1 MEKEKIKMTM
11 TIEDVLA
18 QLNPKLRKTV
28 MSGDSIPATQYAATP
43 SYGLNKA
50 LNGGL
55 PYGRQVLIWG
65 SKSSAKSS
73 LCLQTV
79 ALAQK
84 EGKICAWIDAEMSY
98 DKDWA
103 ELLGVDSSKLI
114 VSQCRTINEM
124 VDIGTNL
131 MNAGVDLIVV
141 DSITSL
147 LPAIYFEKDS
157 DELKQLENTKQ
168 IGAESRDFSNAWKMI
183 NYANNKVKPTLF
195 ILISQSRN
203 NISAMYTSQQPTGG
217 QATKFYSSTVIKL
230 FSSES
235 DNQAIK
241 GKIPVGDKLIEE
253 KIGRKIR
260 WDLQFSKTSPGFQ
273 SGEYDFYFR
282 GNLVGVD
289 SIADLIDTAELM
301 GIVERTGAWYLLPD
315 GSKVQGREG
324 FINKVREDKELFAN
338 ILNKVKQFG

>member
-1 MEKEKIKMTM
+1 MLTVEE
-11 TIEDVLA
+11 VLA
-18 QLNPKLRKTV
+18 QLSPKLRKTV
-28 MSGDSIPATQYAATP
+28 MAGDTIPATQYAETP
-43 SYGLNKA
+43 SFGLNRA

-55 PYGRQVLIWG
+55 PYGRQVLVWG

-73 LCLQTV
+73 LCLQMIG
-79 ALAQK
+79 LAQK
-84 EGKICAWIDAEMSY
+84 EGKICAWIDSEMSY
-98 DKDWA
+98 DKKWA
-103 ELLGVDSSKLI
+103 EGLGVDSSKLI

-124 VDIGTNL
+124 VDVGTHL
-131 MNAGVDLIVV
+131 MNAGVDIIVI

-168 IGAESRDFSNAWKMI
+168 IGAESRDFSNAWKML
-183 NYANNKVKPTLF
+183 NYANNKVKPTMLV
-195 ILISQSRN
+195 LISQSRN

-241 GKIPVGDKLIEE
+241 GKIHVGDKLIEE
-253 KIGRKIR
+253 KVGRKIR
-260 WDLQFSKTSPGFQ
+260 WELQFSKTSPGFQ

-282 GNLVGVD
+282 GDNVGID
-289 SIADLIDTAELM
+289 SIGDLVDTAEMM
-301 GIVERTGAWYLLPD
+301 GIVERTGAWYVLPD
-315 GSKVQGREG
+315 GSKVQGRDG
-324 FINKVREDKELFAN
+324 FVNRVREDLDIQETIKN
-338 ILNKVKQFG
+338 KILNV

>member
-1 MEKEKIKMTM
+1 MT
-11 TIEDVLA
+11 TIEEALA
-18 QLNPKLRKTV
+18 SLDPKIRKRLSTGV
-28 MSGDSIPATQYAATP
+28 GFKIEYQPTP
-43 SYGLNKA
+43 SFGLNKA

-73 LCLQTV
+73 ICLQTI

-84 EGKICAWIDAEMSY
+84 EGKLCAWIDAEMSY
-98 DKDWA
+98 SEDWA
-103 ELLGVDSSKLI
+103 KSLGVDTDNLI
-114 VSQCRTINEM
+114 VSQARTINEM
-124 VDIGTNL
+124 VEVGTSL

-168 IGAESRDFSNAWKMI
+168 IGAESRDFSNALKML
-183 NYANNKVKPTLF
+183 NYANNKVKPTLLL
-195 ILISQSRN
+195 LISQSRN

-217 QATKFYSSTVIKL
+217 QSVKFYSSTVIKL

-235 DNQAIK
+235 DNQALK
-241 GKIPVGDKLIEE
+241 GKIKVGDKLIEE
-253 KIGRKIR
+253 KIGRKVR
-260 WDLQFSKTSPGFQ
+260 WEVQFSKTSPAFQ

-282 GNLVGVD
+282 GDSLGVD
-289 SIADLIDTAELM
+289 SVGDLVDTAELK
-301 GIVERTGAWYLLPD
+301 GIVERTGAWYILPD
-315 GSKVQGREG
+315 GSKVQGRDA
-324 FINKVREDKELFAN
+324 FITRVKEDKDLQES
-338 ILNKVKQFG
+338 IKEKLNG

>member
-1 MEKEKIKMTM
+1 
-11 TIEDVLA
+11 
-18 QLNPKLRKTV
+18 
-28 MSGDSIPATQYAATP
+28 
-43 SYGLNKA
+43 
-50 LNGGL
+50 
-55 PYGRQVLIWG
+55 
-65 SKSSAKSS
+65 
-73 LCLQTV
+73 
-79 ALAQK
+79 
-84 EGKICAWIDAEMSY
+84 MSY
-98 DKDWA
+98 DKNWA
-103 ELLGVDSSKLI
+103 ESLGVDSSKLI

>member
-1 MEKEKIKMTM
+1 M
-11 TIEDVLA
+11 TITVEEVLA
-18 QLNPKLRKTV
+18 QLNPKLRKNILV
-28 MSGDSIPATQYAATP
+28 GDAIPETQFAKTP
-43 SYGLNKA
+43 SYGLNRA
-50 LNGGL
+50 LGGGL

-73 LCLQTV
+73 MCLQMV
-79 ALAQK
+79 SLAQQ

-98 DKDWA
+98 DKTWA
-103 ELLGVDSSKLI
+103 EKLGVDTSKLI
-114 VSQCRTINEM
+114 VSQVRTINEM
-124 VDIGTNL
+124 VDVGVQL
-131 MNAGVDLIVV
+131 MEAGVDIIVV

-157 DELKQLENTKQ
+157 DELKALENTKQ

-195 ILISQSRN
+195 VLISQSRN
-203 NISAMYTSQQPTGG
+203 NINAMYTSQQPTGG

-235 DNQAIK
+235 DNQALK
-241 GKIPVGDKLIEE
+241 GKIYVGDKAIEE
-253 KIGRKIR
+253 KVGRKVR
-260 WDLQFSKTSPGFQ
+260 WEVQFSKTSPAFQ

-282 GNLVGVD
+282 GNHIGVD
-289 SIADLIDTAELM
+289 FIADLVDTAELM

-324 FINKVREDKELFAN
+324 FISRVREDLDLQDMIK
-338 ILNKVKQFG
+338 NKISG

>member
-1 MEKEKIKMTM
+1 MTV
-11 TIEDVLA
+11 TIEEALA
-18 QLNPKLRKTV
+18 QLDPKIRKTLGNGV
-28 MSGDSIPATQYAATP
+28 GIEIEKQPTP
-43 SYGLNKA
+43 SFGLNRA
-50 LNGGL
+50 LGGGL
-55 PYGRQVLIWG
+55 PYGRQVLVWG

-73 LCLQTV
+73 MLLQTIGM
-79 ALAQK
+79 AQK
-84 EGKICAWIDAEMSY
+84 EGKLCAWIDAEMSY
-98 DKDWA
+98 SEDWA
-103 ELLGVDSSKLI
+103 QSLGVDTEQLI
-114 VSQCRTINEM
+114 YSQARTINEM
-124 VDIGTNL
+124 VDVGVAL
-131 MNAGVDLIVV
+131 MEAGVDLIVV

-147 LPAIYFEKDS
+147 LPAIYFEKGTED
-157 DELKQLENTKQ
+157 LKQLENTKQ

-203 NISAMYTSQQPTGG
+203 NINAMYTSQQPSGG

-235 DNQAIK
+235 DNQALK

-260 WDLQFSKTSPGFQ
+260 WELQFSKTSAGFQ

-282 GNLVGVD
+282 GENIGVD
-289 SIADLIDTAELM
+289 EIADLVDTAELA

-315 GSKVQGREG
+315 GSKVQGRDG
-324 FINKVREDKELFAN
+324 FV
-338 ILNKVKQFG
+338 NKVKEDEELRNKIVEQLNG

>member
-18 QLNPKLRKTV
+18 QLDPKLRKTV
-28 MSGDSIPATQYAATP
+28 MAGDTIPATEYAATP
-43 SYGLNKA
+43 SFGLNKA
-50 LNGGL
+50 LSGGL

-84 EGKICAWIDAEMSY
+84 EGKVCAWIDAEMSY
-98 DKDWA
+98 DKNWA
-103 ELLGVDSSKLI
+103 EKLGVDTSKLI

-131 MNAGVDLIVV
+131 MNAGVDLVVV

-157 DELKQLENTKQ
+157 TELKQLENTKQ
-168 IGAESRDFSNAWKMI
+168 IGAEARDFSNAWKMI
-183 NYANNKVKPTLF
+183 NYANNKIKPTLF
-195 ILISQSRN
+195 VLISQSRN
-203 NISAMYTSQQPTGG
+203 NINAMYTSQQPTGG
-217 QATKFYSSTVIKL
+217 QATKFYSSTIIKL

-241 GKIPVGDKLIEE
+241 GKISVGDKLIEE

-282 GNLVGVD
+282 GNSVGVD

-324 FINKVREDKELFAN
+324 FINKVREDKELFAD

>member
-1 MEKEKIKMTM
+1 MSVS
-11 TIEDVLA
+11 IEEVLA
-18 QLNPKLRKTV
+18 QLNPKLRKSILV
-28 MSGDSIPATQYAATP
+28 GDEVPKTEYAATP
-43 SYGLNKA
+43 SYGLNRA

-55 PYGRQVLIWG
+55 PYGRQILVWG

-73 LCLQTV
+73 LCLQMI

-84 EGKICAWIDAEMSY
+84 ENKVCAWIDAEMSY

-103 ELLGVDSSKLI
+103 EKLGVDTAKLI
-114 VSQCRTINEM
+114 VSQARTINEM
-124 VDIGTNL
+124 VDVGVQLIE
-131 MNAGVDLIVV
+131 AGVDIIVI

-157 DELKQLENTKQ
+157 NELKQLENTKQ
-168 IGAESRDFSNAWKMI
+168 IGAESRDFSNAWKML
-183 NYANNKVKPTLF
+183 NYANNKVKPTLLV
-195 ILISQSRN
+195 LISQSRN
-203 NISAMYTSQQPTGG
+203 NINAMYTSQQPTGG

-241 GKIPVGDKLIEE
+241 GKIYVGDKAIEQ
-253 KIGRKIR
+253 KVGRKIR
-260 WDLQFSKTSPGFQ
+260 WELQFSKTSPSFQ

-282 GNLVGVD
+282 GDSLGID
-289 SIADLIDTAELM
+289 SIADLVDTAELI

-315 GSKVQGREG
+315 GTKVQGREG
-324 FINKVREDKELFAN
+324 FVNRVREDLDLQDMIK
-338 ILNKVKQFG
+338 NKISG

>member
-1 MEKEKIKMTM
+1 MTVSV
-11 TIEDVLA
+11 EEVLA
-18 QLNPKLRKTV
+18 QLNPKLRKSV
-28 MSGDSIPATQYAATP
+28 MSGDSVPATEYAATP
-43 SYGLNKA
+43 SVGLNRA

-73 LCLQTV
+73 LCLQTI

-84 EGKICAWIDAEMSY
+84 EGKVCAWIDAEMSY

-103 ELLGVDSSKLI
+103 EKLGVDTSKLI
-114 VSQCRTINEM
+114 VSKARTINEM
-124 VDIGTNL
+124 VDVGVQL
-131 MNAGVDLIVV
+131 MEAGVDLIVV

-147 LPAIYFEKDS
+147 LPATYFEKDT

-203 NISAMYTSQQPTGG
+203 NINAMYTSQQPTGG

-235 DNQAIK
+235 DNQALK
-241 GKIPVGDKLIEE
+241 GKIHVGDKLIEE
-253 KIGRKIR
+253 KVGRKVR
-260 WDLQFSKTSPGFQ
+260 WELQFSKTSPAFQ

-282 GNLVGVD
+282 GDDLGVD
-289 SIADLIDTAELM
+289 TIADLVDTAESL
-301 GIVERTGAWYLLPD
+301 GIVNRTGAWYQLED
-315 GSKVQGREG
+315 GTKVQGRDA
-324 FINKVREDKELFAN
+324 FVAKVREELD
-338 ILNKVKQFG
+338 LQDMLRKKVSND

>member
-1 MEKEKIKMTM
+1 MSVS
-11 TIEDVLA
+11 IEDVLA
-18 QLNPKLRKTV
+18 QLNPKLRKSILV
-28 MSGDSIPATQYAATP
+28 GDEVPKTEYAATP
-43 SYGLNKA
+43 SHGLNRA

-73 LCLQTV
+73 LCLQTI

-84 EGKICAWIDAEMSY
+84 EGKVCAWIDAEMSY
-98 DKDWA
+98 DKSWA
-103 ELLGVDSSKLI
+103 EKLGVDTSKLI
-114 VSQCRTINEM
+114 VSQARTINEM
-124 VDIGTNL
+124 VDVGVNL
-131 MNAGVDLIVV
+131 MEAGVDLIVV

-203 NISAMYTSQQPTGG
+203 NINAMYTSQQPTGG
-217 QATKFYSSTVIKL
+217 QATKFYSSTVVKL

-235 DNQAIK
+235 DNQALK
-241 GKIPVGDKLIEE
+241 GKIYVGDKAIEE
-253 KIGRKIR
+253 KIGRKVR
-260 WDLQFSKTSPGFQ
+260 WELQFSKTSAAFQ

-282 GNLVGVD
+282 GDTLGID
-289 SIADLIDTAELM
+289 SVADLVDTAESL
-301 GIVERTGAWYLLPD
+301 GIVERTGAWYVLPD
-315 GSKVQGREG
+315 GSKVQGRDG
-324 FINKVREDKELFAN
+324 FVNRVREDLDLQDMIKKKLDA
-338 ILNKVKQFG
+338 

>member
-1 MEKEKIKMTM
+1 MSVSL
-11 TIEDVLA
+11 EDVLA
-18 QLNPKLRKTV
+18 QLNPKLRKSILV
-28 MSGDSIPATQYAATP
+28 GDEVPKTEYATTP
-43 SYGLNKA
+43 SFGLNRA

-73 LCLQTV
+73 LCLQTI

-103 ELLGVDSSKLI
+103 EKLGVDTSKLI
-114 VSQCRTINEM
+114 VSQARTINEM
-124 VDIGTNL
+124 VDVGVNL
-131 MNAGVDLIVV
+131 IEAGVDIIVV

-157 DELKQLENTKQ
+157 SELKQLENTKQ
-168 IGAESRDFSNAWKMI
+168 IGAESRDFSNAWKML
-183 NYANNKVKPTLF
+183 NYANNKVKPTLL

-203 NISAMYTSQQPTGG
+203 NINAMYTSQQPTGG
-217 QATKFYSSTVIKL
+217 QATKFYSSTVVKL

-235 DNQAIK
+235 DNQALK
-241 GKIPVGDKLIEE
+241 GKIYVGDKAIEE
-253 KIGRKIR
+253 KVGRKIR
-260 WDLQFSKTSPGFQ
+260 WELQFSKTSPAFQ

-282 GNLVGVD
+282 GDNLGID
-289 SIADLIDTAELM
+289 GIADLVDTAELM

-324 FINKVREDKELFAN
+324 FVNRVREDLDLQEMIKTK
-338 ILNKVKQFG
+338 ISG

>member
-1 MEKEKIKMTM
+1 MTV
-11 TIEDVLA
+11 TIEEVLS
-18 QLNPKLRKTV
+18 QLNPKLRKQV
-28 MSGDSIPATQYAATP
+28 MSGDTVPATQYAATP
-43 SYGLNKA
+43 SFGLNRA

-73 LCLQTV
+73 LCLQTI

-103 ELLGVDSSKLI
+103 KKLGVDTSKLI
-114 VSQCRTINEM
+114 VSQARTINDM
-124 VDIGTNL
+124 VEIGVDL
-131 MNAGVDLIVV
+131 MQAGVDLVVV

-147 LPAIYFEKDS
+147 LPAIYFEKDT

-203 NISAMYTSQQPTGG
+203 NINAMYTSQQPTGG
-217 QATKFYSSTVIKL
+217 QATKFYSSTIIKL

-235 DNQAIK
+235 ENQAIK
-241 GKIPVGDKLIEE
+241 GKIHIGDKLIEE
-253 KIGRKIR
+253 KVGRKVR
-260 WDLQFSKTSPGFQ
+260 WEVQFSKTSPAFQ

-282 GNLVGVD
+282 GDDLGVD
-289 SIADLIDTAELM
+289 SMGDLVDTAEGM
-301 GIVERTGAWYLLPD
+301 GLINRTGAWYQLED
-315 GSKVQGREG
+315 GTKVQGRDSLVDR
-324 FINKVREDKELFAN
+324 FREDLDLQDIIKNKIAN
-338 ILNKVKQFG
+338 V